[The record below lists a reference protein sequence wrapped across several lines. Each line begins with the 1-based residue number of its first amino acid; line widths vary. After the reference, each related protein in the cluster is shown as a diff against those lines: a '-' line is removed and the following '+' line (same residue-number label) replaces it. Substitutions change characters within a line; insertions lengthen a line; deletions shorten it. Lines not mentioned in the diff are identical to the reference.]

1 MRVCC
6 AVPIDVEGLTIVA
19 RPAGRPGEKA
29 ALFSGRYGQSTGVAI
44 FERVFVPWENV
55 FLAGEWEHSGFLTY
69 SYATHHRQTCI
80 AARAGFGDLLI
91 GAGALMTEA
100 NGADLDHAHG
110 LARCDGRS
118 DQDRRRAFMRAVWRR
133 RCIAPTILPVLR
145 CRTRCSATSASLLM
159 ATQIYDMH
167 RLAHQV
173 SGGLIVTLPGPD
185 EDHNPATA
193 GRLSEL
199 LTARSDIP
207 YEKRIEV
214 ARFVEDLTA
223 SYQAGWYSVISLHGG
238 GSPDAM
244 KMEIWRNYPLGNKVD
259 LVERLLER
267 GVLSDDVRKI
277 TRNRQPG
284 RCCIEGCQVPAAPV
298 VVPLPQIGD
307 APASIGIAA
316 AQDGHHE
323 LGRSRAPAVRA
334 VLSSGRRRAGAT
346 RSAC

>member
-1 MRVCC
+1 M
-6 AVPIDVEGLTIVA
+6 TIVA

-29 ALFSGRYGQSTGVAI
+29 AKFSAKYGQSTGVVI
-44 FERVFVPWENV
+44 FDKVFVPWERV
-55 FLAGEWEHSGFLTY
+55 FLAGETQFAAPLVYDYT
-69 SYATHHRQTCI
+69 AHHRHTCI

-100 NGADLDHAHG
+100 NGIDLDRAENLREQMVDLIKIVEG
-110 LARCDGRS
+110 FYACGVAASVYCTPDARAGV
-118 DQDRRRAFMRAVWRR
+118 AVPESVFAN
-133 RCIAPTILPVLR
+133 IGK
-145 CRTRCSATSASLLM
+145 LLL

-167 RLAHQV
+167 RIAHHV

-193 GRLSEL
+193 GRLSEVL
-199 LTARSDIP
+199 SARSDIP

-238 GSPDAM
+238 GSPEAM

-267 GVLSDDVRKI
+267 GVLTDETRKI

-284 RCCIEGCQVPAAPV
+284 RCCDAGCQVPVAPQMAA
-298 VVPLPQIGD
+298 LPAQQ
-307 APASIGIAA
+307 AVEPASIG
-316 AQDGHHE
+316 
-323 LGRSRAPAVRA
+323 
-334 VLSSGRRRAGAT
+334 GRRLGAVK
-346 RSAC
+346 